1 MLLFLVW
8 LDRAFHFLAN
18 QYKCTNSPATSS
30 LLSLICRYWDI
41 IFFVFSANAS
51 MSTIKSVANTLLE
64 QHLAFLKLMYVVAT
78 LSSNSFLSL
87 HQCRYQIGPW
97 STLIFY
103 QNALIGYH
111 HTETISQFLKTKT
124 FQHYIRL
131 PPSTEDLHKSE
142 KGLTTSFITNSQ

>member
-18 QYKCTNSPATSS
+18 QYKCTNSPATNS

-64 QHLAFLKLMYVVAT
+64 QHLAFLKLMCVVAT

-103 QNALIGYH
+103 QNAFNWLSSY
-111 HTETISQFLKTKT
+111 SNNFSVFKNKD
-124 FQHYIRL
+124 F
-131 PPSTEDLHKSE
+131 STLHKASTINR
-142 KGLTTSFITNSQ
+142 GFTQI